1 MSIGHTSNELAQ
13 HLETA
18 KRILSRI
25 QAWWPVAEQV
35 RGGVGAIPPVV
46 TLILPQ
52 TVWDDLTKEQQV
64 SLTFYAE
71 NMVDDVRNNPEKY
84 LDVPSS
90 APIYPS
96 MLANYRC
103 ISDGFW
109 QIIIGRFV
117 NEEPKKLRVD
127 ESVVQGDAFWDFN
140 QEKVGISA
148 SSFRQPPKLSNLTKL
163 IPNAENAVVDIRKLR
178 DYCLNLNH
186 DQGKHKA
193 RLFSSIL
200 GMSSDD
206 AKSLCQILLEVV
218 KTQEARLGRRDD
230 FGQRY
235 TLDFT
240 LEWQGRSAS
249 VRSGWIVEHNSDVP
263 KLTTCYP
270 L

>member
-1 MSIGHTSNELAQ
+1 VSIGNTPDELAQ

-18 KRILSRI
+18 KRILGRI
-25 QAWWPVAEQV
+25 QAWWPIAEQV
-35 RGGVGAIPPVV
+35 RGGVGTLPVV

-52 TVWDDLTKEQQV
+52 TVWNDLTKEQQV

-71 NMVDDVRNNPEKY
+71 NMVNDVRNNPEKY

-103 ISDGFW
+103 IRDGFW

-117 NEEPKKLRVD
+117 NEEPKKLMVD

-200 GMSSDD
+200 GMRSDD
-206 AKSLCQILLEVV
+206 AESLCQILLEVV

-249 VRSGWIVEHNSDVP
+249 VRSGWIVEHNSSIP

>member
-1 MSIGHTSNELAQ
+1 M
-13 HLETA
+13 ETA

-25 QAWWPVAEQV
+25 QAWWPIAEQV
-35 RGGVGAIPPVV
+35 RGGTEGGPPVA

-52 TVWDDLTKEQQV
+52 TVWDDLTQEQQV

-84 LDVPSS
+84 SDIPSS
-90 APIYPS
+90 DPNYPS
-96 MLANYRC
+96 LLANYRC
-103 ISDGFW
+103 IRDGFW
-109 QIIIGRFV
+109 QIIIGRFF
-117 NEEPKKLRVD
+117 NEEPKRLMVD
-127 ESVVQGDAFWDFN
+127 ETVVQGDAFWNFN
-140 QEKVGISA
+140 QNKVGTSA
-148 SSFRQPPKLSNLTKL
+148 SSFRQPPKPSSSTKL

-200 GMSSDD
+200 CMSSDD

-249 VRSGWIVEHNSDVP
+249 VRSGWIVEHNSNIP